1 MQARARFFRIFLC
14 FKEFYSHICSFQIFF
29 VPLHTK
35 SQRHYDVFTSFISA
49 DMTKKVFLLAGIMLA
64 TSLSFAATT
73 SKIGELWYSL
83 NSTYRTAQVLKA
95 QNEETYTMTN
105 LNIPSSV
112 TDGNG
117 WEYTVTSIAENAFKG
132 CNSLVSVIIPVT
144 ASVGNYAF
152 DNCANLDSVV
162 WDAAN
167 GYPVTLSNGVFGYTP
182 KVRVMT
188 FGKDVQTIGNYLC
201 YYMDKLE
208 KIYNYALT
216 PQTITVNTFHET
228 DKSTCLLYVPL
239 ESVDLYQNAAIW
251 QDFSNIIGFN
261 PGVYVYDS
269 IVSLTYLKANGDS
282 LFMEPKTLSVP
293 VAPRIPG
300 FKFIQWQVQQ
310 GLLADG
316 IVLEPVYEP
325 LDPTDA
331 PAVVVNPANPSQ
343 KLFKEGNIYI
353 LRDERTYT
361 LTGQEVK

>member
-1 MQARARFFRIFLC
+1 M
-14 FKEFYSHICSFQIFF
+14 E
-29 VPLHTK
+29 
-35 SQRHYDVFTSFISA
+35 
-49 DMTKKVFLLAGIMLA
+49 KKILLLAWIVLA

-73 SKIGELWYSL
+73 TKIGELWYSL
-83 NSTYRTAQVLKA
+83 NSSSRTASVLRA

-105 LNIPSSV
+105 LDIPSTV
-112 TDGNG
+112 IDGNG
-117 WEYTVTSIAENAFKG
+117 WEYTVISIAENAFKG
-132 CNSLVSVIIPVT
+132 CSSLVSVTIPVT

-162 WDAAN
+162 WNAAN
-167 GYPVTLSNGVFGYTP
+167 GYPITLSNGVFGYTP

-201 YYMDKLE
+201 YYMNKLE
-208 KIYNYALT
+208 KVYNYALT

-293 VAPRIPG
+293 IAPRIPG
-300 FKFIQWQVQQ
+300 FQFIHWQVQQ
-310 GLLADG
+310 GPLANG
-316 IVLEPVYEP
+316 IVLEPVYKP
-325 LDPTDA
+325 LDPMDV
-331 PAVVVNPANPSQ
+331 PVVVVNPANPSQ
-343 KLFKEGNIYI
+343 KLFKDGNVYI
-353 LRDERTYT
+353 LRDGKTYNAI
-361 LTGQEVK
+361 GVKVK